1 MTTTPVAFLRTLG
14 GMFPP
19 AGAPPISRPP
29 IEYNWPPTLVISERP
44 PKLVYLDL
52 NHWVAL
58 AKALSGHRD
67 GAPFREALAACVDAV
82 DRRAAVFPLADA
94 IYYEVSRIASLRQRR
109 DLAEAMR
116 RVSGYAVVTS
126 RSVIADHEVEALLDR
141 VVGPRPEPVVPV
153 AYLDWGVARAFGKV
167 GGFRIVDEE
176 TGQDMTERVRSIH
189 PLGPEGFDAVLADAE
204 LQLNRQVIE
213 GPTTPEDEA
222 DLRRRGYNPYAAHE
236 VALRRL
242 RQELD
247 QVARLDAEP
256 EWRRGRTRDLIAA
269 REVIIQLQAKIERAL
284 IARGTD
290 GRMLFLAYEA
300 ARAAFD
306 AMPSYDVAVT
316 MKVEYHRDPSHVW
329 RVNDIHDI
337 DALGSTLPYC
347 DIVVTDKAAASHARR
362 TGLADRLG
370 TTVLSR
376 LDDLIAL
383 L

>member
-1 MTTTPVAFLRTLG
+1 VTTTPVAFLRTLG

-141 VVGPRPEPVVPV
+141 VVGPRPEPFVPV

-247 QVARLDAEP
+247 QVERLDAEP

-269 REVIIQLQAKIERAL
+269 REVIIELQAKIERAL

-347 DIVVTDKAAASHARR
+347 DIVLTDKAAASHARR

>member
-1 MTTTPVAFLRTLG
+1 VTTTPVAFLRTLG

-269 REVIIQLQAKIERAL
+269 REVIIELQAKIERAL
-284 IARGTD
+284 IARVRTAGCCSSPT
-290 GRMLFLAYEA
+290 RR
-300 ARAAFD
+300 RAPRSTRCRATTW
-306 AMPSYDVAVT
+306 PS
-316 MKVEYHRDPSHVW
+316 R
-329 RVNDIHDI
+329 
-337 DALGSTLPYC
+337 
-347 DIVVTDKAAASHARR
+347 
-362 TGLADRLG
+362 
-370 TTVLSR
+370 
-376 LDDLIAL
+376 
-383 L
+383 

>member
-14 GMFPP
+14 GMFPR

-213 GPTTPEDEA
+213 GPTTREDEA
-222 DLRRRGYNPYAAHE
+222 DLRRRGYNPYAGHE

-269 REVIIQLQAKIERAL
+269 REVIIELQAKIERAL

>member
-14 GMFPP
+14 GMFPR

-213 GPTTPEDEA
+213 GPTTREDEA

-269 REVIIQLQAKIERAL
+269 REVIIELQAKIERAL

>member
-269 REVIIQLQAKIERAL
+269 REVIIELQAKIERAL

>member
-1 MTTTPVAFLRTLG
+1 
-14 GMFPP
+14 MFPP

-29 IEYNWPPTLVISERP
+29 TEYNWPATLVMSERP

-141 VVGPRPEPVVPV
+141 VVGPRPEPIVPV
-153 AYLDWGVARAFGKV
+153 AFLDWGVARAFGKV

-269 REVIIQLQAKIERAL
+269 REVIIELQAKIERAL

-362 TGLADRLG
+362 TGLAERLG

>member
-14 GMFPP
+14 GMFPR

-213 GPTTPEDEA
+213 GPTTREDEA

-247 QVARLDAEP
+247 QVARLEAEP

-269 REVIIQLQAKIERAL
+269 REVIIELQAKIERAL